1 LGEGEEPEASGD
13 DPGDGGT
20 WMIPDFIT
28 SLLSIIGFVVVGAG
42 AIGGFAWWLFRT
54 FSEKWLN
61 AKFEERLAAY
71 KHEQQK
77 ELEHLKFSINAQ
89 MDRATK
95 LHQKEFEALP
105 EAWGRLMNAHG
116 IISSVVSL
124 YQSAPDLNAMIP
136 DQLEDFIQNSKMVE
150 WQRQL
155 VRAAPDKTSEYRNQ
169 IEPFKI
175 AQAKKASRKFYLY
188 FRKNGIFIR
197 EPIRIQFDAIDQ
209 LMLSALNEHQMN
221 FQHGTREFKSIDRL
235 AKEGEQM
242 VKALEAEVQKRLWDS
257 TRQETDASAGS

>member
-1 LGEGEEPEASGD
+1 MD
-13 DPGDGGT
+13 
-20 WMIPDFIT
+20 
-28 SLLSIIGFVVVGAG
+28 LLSDFFKVIGYIVVGAG
-42 AIGGFAWWLFRT
+42 AVGTFAWWMFRT

-77 ELEHLKFSINAQ
+77 ELEHLKFAINAQ

-105 EAWGRLMNAHG
+105 EAWSRLMDAHG
-116 IISSVVSL
+116 IIMSVVSRL
-124 YQSAPDLNAMIP
+124 QSTPDLNAMQI
-136 DQLEDFIQNSKMVE
+136 DQFEDFIVHSKLAE

-155 VRAAPDKTSEYRNQ
+155 VRDAKDKTSTYKNQ
-169 IEPFKI
+169 IKPFKI
-175 AQAKKASRKFYLY
+175 ARAKKASRKFYLY

-197 EPIRIQFDAIDQ
+197 EPIKQQFDALDQ
-209 LMLSALNEHQMN
+209 LMLAALSEHEMN
-221 FQHGTREFKSIDRL
+221 FQHQTREYASIDRFNS
-235 AKEGEQM
+235 EGEKM

-257 TRQETDASAGS
+257 TRQETSNLGPR

>member
-1 LGEGEEPEASGD
+1 MD
-13 DPGDGGT
+13 
-20 WMIPDFIT
+20 M
-28 SLLSIIGFVVVGAG
+28 LSTLFALVGYVVVGVG
-42 AIGGFAWWLFRT
+42 AVGAFVWWLFRT

-77 ELEHLKFSINAQ
+77 ELEHLKFEINAQ

-105 EAWGRLMNAHG
+105 EAWARLMDAHG
-116 IISSVVSL
+116 MTVSL
-124 YQSAPDLNAMIP
+124 VSRYQSHPDLNRMRP
-136 DQLEDFIQNSKMVE
+136 DQLEDFIVHSKLAE

-155 VRAAPDKTSEYRNQ
+155 VRDADDKTNAYRNQ

-175 AQAKKASRKFYLY
+175 ARTRKASRKFYLY

-197 EPIRIQFDAIDQ
+197 EPIKQKFEALDQ
-209 LMLSALNEHQMN
+209 LMLSAMSEHEMN
-221 FQHGTREFKSIDRL
+221 FQHKTREFKSIDRL
-235 AKEGEQM
+235 ASDGEKM
-242 VKALEAEVQKRLWDS
+242 VKALEGEVQKRLWDS
-257 TRQETDASAGS
+257 TRQETDSSSAVSDNVISNV

>member
-1 LGEGEEPEASGD
+1 
-13 DPGDGGT
+13 
-20 WMIPDFIT
+20 MN
-28 SLLSIIGFVVVGAG
+28 SLSDVFATIGYIVVGAG
-42 AIGGFAWWLFRT
+42 AVGTVVWWLFRT

-61 AKFEERLAAY
+61 AKFEERLAAH

-105 EAWGRLMNAHG
+105 EAWGRLMDAHG
-116 IISSVVSL
+116 TIVAVVSKL
-124 YQSAPDLNAMIP
+124 QSTPDLDAMRD
-136 DQLEDFIQNSKMVE
+136 DQREDFLLNSKLVE

-155 VRAAPDKTSEYRNQ
+155 VRDARDKTKAYRDQ

-175 AQAKKASRKFYLY
+175 AGARKATRKFFLY

-197 EPIRIQFDAIDQ
+197 EPIKQQFEVLDQ
-209 LMLSALNEHQMN
+209 LMLSALSEHQMN
-221 FQHGTREFKSIDRL
+221 FQHQTREFKSIDQL
-235 AKEGEQM
+235 AADGEKM
-242 VKALEAEVQKRLWDS
+242 VRALEAEVQKTLWDS
-257 TRQETDASAGS
+257 TRQQAGK